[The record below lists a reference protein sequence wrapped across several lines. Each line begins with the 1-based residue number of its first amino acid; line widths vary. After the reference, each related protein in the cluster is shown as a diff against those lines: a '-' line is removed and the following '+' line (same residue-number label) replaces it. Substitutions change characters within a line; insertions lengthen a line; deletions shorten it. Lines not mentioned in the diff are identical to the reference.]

1 MIMGYGAEILMQ
13 VSLWDGVSAHPHRFG
28 GTEFR
33 LGNVEIGHIHGNHM
47 ADLPFTRKI
56 REVLV
61 ADGEADVH
69 HLLPETGWISFYL
82 RRDSDVNQAVRL
94 FHMSYLQKRLR
105 RVQGDDKQA
114 LLDELASLM
123 ASDALKH
130 ALVGAKAD
138 AEE

>member
-1 MIMGYGAEILMQ
+1 MGYGAEIVAQ

-56 REVLV
+56 REMLV
-61 ADGEADVH
+61 ADGEANVH

-82 RRDSDVNQAVRL
+82 RRDSDVNQAVKL
-94 FHMSYLQKRLR
+94 FRMSYLQKCLR
-105 RVQGDDKQA
+105 RARGDDKQV
-114 LLDELASLM
+114 LLDELSLLI
-123 ASDALKH
+123 ASDGLKS
-130 ALVGAKAD
+130 ALVGSKTD

>member
-1 MIMGYGAEILMQ
+1 MGYGADIVER
-13 VSLWDGVSAHPHRFG
+13 VSTWDGVSAHPHRFG

-33 LGNVEIGHIHGNHM
+33 IGNIEIGHIHGNHM

-61 ADGEADVH
+61 ADGESDVH

-82 RRDSDVNQAVRL
+82 RRDADVNQAVKL
-94 FHMSYLQKRLR
+94 FRMSYLQKRVR
-105 RVQGDDKQA
+105 RARGDDKQA

-123 ASDALKH
+123 VSDGLKNAL
-130 ALVGAKAD
+130 LGAKAD

>member
-1 MIMGYGAEILMQ
+1 MRT
-13 VSLWDGVSAHPHRFG
+13 AHPHRFG

-61 ADGEADVH
+61 ANGEANVH

-82 RRDSDVNQAVRL
+82 RHDADVNQAIKL
-94 FHMSYLQKRLR
+94 FRMSYLQKRLR
-105 RVQGDDKQA
+105 RARGDDKQA
-114 LLDELASLM
+114 LMDELASLM
-123 ASDALKH
+123 ASDGLKNALI
-130 ALVGAKAD
+130 GAKAD

>member
-1 MIMGYGAEILMQ
+1 MGYGAEI
-13 VSLWDGVSAHPHRFG
+13 VERVGAWDGVSAHPHRFG

-61 ADGEADVH
+61 ADGESDVH

-82 RRDSDVNQAVRL
+82 RRDADVNQAVKL
-94 FHMSYLQKRLR
+94 FRMSYLQKRVR
-105 RVQGDDKQA
+105 RARGEDKQA
-114 LLDELASLM
+114 LLDELSSLM
-123 ASDALKH
+123 ASDGLKN

>member
-1 MIMGYGAEILMQ
+1 MGYGAEIVGL
-13 VSLWDGVSAHPHRFG
+13 VSAWDGVSAHPHRFG

-61 ADGEADVH
+61 ANGEANVH

-82 RRDSDVNQAVRL
+82 RHDADVNQAIKL
-94 FHMSYLQKRLR
+94 FRMSYLQKRLR
-105 RVQGDDKQA
+105 RARGDDKQA
-114 LLDELASLM
+114 LMDELASLM
-123 ASDALKH
+123 ASDGLKNALI
-130 ALVGAKAD
+130 GAKAD